1 MEQPEFK
8 PVGYS
13 KEDIGPNLLES
24 ITKGL
29 YVNPLHV
36 IREYVMN
43 GIEATPP
50 ADEVKVRIEGKDIF
64 IWDNGGG
71 MNEDELD
78 AARKIGFPLKNPK
91 ESFGFRG
98 QGIWSGVSVCDTITI
113 STKSQGNEKRVWLK
127 IDAKGLRNELQGRT
141 TKPLT
146 QLLSDHVMMAE
157 MPAPVENHG
166 TLVQLVNIVEEAK
179 VKLLS
184 IENVSNYMQQI
195 LPEDFHPSFP
205 YKDQVKELLGRH
217 VPGYR
222 SVKIYLNN
230 EPIRRAPCIDDLES
244 PISDV
249 LRDQNGNPIA
259 FWWACLH
266 KESKA
271 IEQSESAGLVYKKWG
286 VTIGDQKSCLQWWK
300 KSQHLLYWC
309 TGEIHVV
316 DAEVTLDSE
325 KTDFESSPS
334 KDTLLTKCADISR
347 RVNEET
353 RKKSF
358 LEKLGRDLKAAESL
372 CEIPIFETYEEK
384 GDKIREIGNLTRS
397 LRSRKRSKFTEKN
410 MKQPIDAALEKCKKL
425 STAYLRASTR
435 EETRVP
441 HVATV
446 MPQTPSKPVEEI
458 IVRKQQ
464 RLPVYS
470 LSELVAEYR
479 LDSTMEQMIDTIER
493 VLDEYF
499 ANEPQVRDELKRR
512 IGDEL
517 KRALEA

>member
-8 PVGYS
+8 LVEYS

-24 ITKGL
+24 VTKGL

-36 IREYVMN
+36 IREYVIN
-43 GIEATPP
+43 GVEADPP

-71 MNEDELD
+71 MDKDEID

-113 STKSQGNEKRVWLK
+113 STKSKGCDKRFWLK
-127 IDAKGLRNELQGRT
+127 IDAKGLRNELKGRT
-141 TKPLT
+141 AKPLT

-157 MPAPVENHG
+157 MPAAVENHG
-166 TLVQLVNIVEEAK
+166 TLVQLVNIVQEAQD
-179 VKLLS
+179 KLLS
-184 IENVSNYMQQI
+184 IEEVRNYMQQI
-195 LPEDFHPSFP
+195 LPEDFHPDFP
-205 YKDQVKELLGRH
+205 YRDQVTGLLGRH
-217 VPGYR
+217 VLGYK

-230 EPIRRAPCIDDLES
+230 EPIHRAPCIDDLES

-249 LRDQNGNPIA
+249 LRDASGNPIA

-316 DAEVTLDSE
+316 DPDVTLDSE

-334 KDTLLTKCADISR
+334 KDKLLEKCEDISR
-347 RVNEET
+347 RINEET

-358 LEKLGRDLKAAESL
+358 LEKLNRDLKAAEDLREMS
-372 CEIPIFETYEEK
+372 IFETDDEK
-384 GDKIREIGNLTRS
+384 GEKIRETGNLIRS
-397 LRSRKRSKFTEKN
+397 LRSRKRSKFVDQS
-410 MKQPIDAALEKCKKL
+410 MKQSIEASLEKCKRL
-425 STAYLRASTR
+425 SRQYLRAPIR
-435 EETRVP
+435 EEAKAP
-441 HVATV
+441 QVAIAQ
-446 MPQTPSKPVEEI
+446 PPPPARPIEEI
-458 IVRKQQ
+458 IVRKQKK
-464 RLPVYS
+464 LPVYS
-470 LSELVAEYR
+470 LTDIAADLD
-479 LDSTMEQMIDTIER
+479 LDSQAGQIIETIEQ
-493 VLDEYF
+493 VLDDYF
-499 ANEPQVRDELKRR
+499 ADQPQVRDELKRR
-512 IGDEL
+512 IGDEV
-517 KRALEA
+517 KKAFEK